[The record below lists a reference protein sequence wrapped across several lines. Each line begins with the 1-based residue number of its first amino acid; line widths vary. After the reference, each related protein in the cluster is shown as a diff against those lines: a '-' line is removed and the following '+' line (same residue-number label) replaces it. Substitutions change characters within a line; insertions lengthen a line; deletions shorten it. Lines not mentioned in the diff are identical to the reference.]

1 MKLLIAG
8 GGTGGHLYPGIAVA
22 RETMATGA
30 EVLFVGTARGLE
42 ARVLPREGLPLRTI
56 RVEGLV
62 GKGVPALLRGLL
74 RLPRAY
80 CEARRILRE
89 FRPDVV
95 LGVGGYAS
103 GPTVLAAALRGIPT
117 VIQEQNL
124 VPGVTNKI
132 LGRFVRVVAVASPE
146 AAARFPAGKALVTGN
161 PIRKEIAAGDRHEAL
176 RRFRLDP
183 GVTTILVFGGS
194 AGAHRLNRGMMEAL
208 PLLDKARDRVQILH
222 QTGEA
227 DLQAMRDAYARE
239 GFRATVEAYLHEMA
253 LAYAAADLVLCRAG
267 AGTVAEL
274 AACGKAAILVPYP
287 YAAHGHQEAN
297 ARALERAGAARVV
310 PDREVTGGRLAA
322 EIRDLLNEET
332 RNRMAA
338 AMRAFGKPD
347 AASEVATICRELAR
361 GAQRATCSA

>member
-22 RETMATGA
+22 REAMATGA
-30 EVLFVGTARGLE
+30 EVLFVGTDRGLE

-62 GKGVPALLRGLL
+62 GKGAPALLRGLL

-80 CEARRILRE
+80 CEARGILRA

-124 VPGVTNKI
+124 VPGVTNRI
-132 LGRFVRVVAVASPE
+132 LGRLVRVVAVASPE
-146 AAARFPAGKALVTGN
+146 APGRFPAGKARVTGN
-161 PIRKEIAAGDRHEAL
+161 PIRKEIAQGDRLEAL

-183 GVTTILVFGGS
+183 GRTTILIFGGS

-208 PLLDKARDRVQILH
+208 PLLDKARDRVQVLH

-227 DLQAMRDAYARE
+227 DRQVVSDAYARE
-239 GFRATVEAYLHEMA
+239 GFRATVEPYLHEMA

-297 ARALERAGAARVV
+297 ARARERAGAARVV
-310 PDREVTGGRLAA
+310 RDQEATGGRLAA
-322 EIRDLLNEET
+322 EILDLLDEEP
-332 RNRMAA
+332 RKRMSA
-338 AMRAFGKPD
+338 AMRAFGKPE
-347 AASEVATICRELAR
+347 AAAEVAQLCRELAE
-361 GAQRATCSA
+361 GK